1 MITRH
6 YTKGDEVQIA
16 KLFEDVFHQTMTVE
30 QWKWKYTGQGL
41 HDNKSAVIANDEGLI
56 VGHFGGISLR
66 MWFRDRFTIAYQGT
80 DLMVHKNYRGP
91 LNKRGLYF
99 EIGRF
104 FYENLPSFV
113 YGFINP
119 DHFRLGKLLGFFED
133 AIVVNDHRLDT
144 ASHLMPVYS
153 LERMEWDNRKID
165 SLWNKVY
172 KGLGWSIV
180 RDREFLKW
188 RYESNPVHS
197 YRLYGLRRRFLNEV
211 LGWVVVREGEE
222 SELFLTD
229 MICRDDYLGPML
241 KKLSSMAYAEG
252 KKEIVLWLN
261 DRYNKLLHSLGVKS
275 FRRGTYIPNC
285 VWVRRCET
293 SEMRTQLYF
302 TMGDADFR

>member
-1 MITRH
+1 
-6 YTKGDEVQIA
+6 
-16 KLFEDVFHQTMTVE
+16 MTVG

-133 AIVVNDHRLDT
+133 AIVVNDHRIDT
-144 ASHLMPVYS
+144 LRISCRHIPL
-153 LERMEWDNRKID
+153 RG
-165 SLWNKVY
+165 WNGITAK
-172 KGLGWSIV
+172 SI
-180 RDREFLKW
+180 
-188 RYESNPVHS
+188 
-197 YRLYGLRRRFLNEV
+197 LYG
-211 LGWVVVREGEE
+211 
-222 SELFLTD
+222 T
-229 MICRDDYLGPML
+229 
-241 KKLSSMAYAEG
+241 
-252 KKEIVLWLN
+252 
-261 DRYNKLLHSLGVKS
+261 RYTRVSDGV
-275 FRRGTYIPNC
+275 
-285 VWVRRCET
+285 
-293 SEMRTQLYF
+293 
-302 TMGDADFR
+302 